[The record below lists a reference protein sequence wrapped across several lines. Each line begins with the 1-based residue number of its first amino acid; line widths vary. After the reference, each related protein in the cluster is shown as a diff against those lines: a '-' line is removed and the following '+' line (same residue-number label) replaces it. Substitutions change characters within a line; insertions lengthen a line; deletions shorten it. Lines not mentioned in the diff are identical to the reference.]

1 MLGSDSIGNG
11 LDTALLP
18 ESAPGVSSASPRIA
32 QLDNAK
38 AFLIYFVVVYHL
50 AVVYTSADRPEA
62 PVAYWSGFLVVL
74 KPVVIPGWCLI
85 SGHLSRAAISQR
97 HARGLAQVMLTY
109 VLFQTLYY
117 LNNWLSFRLN
127 GFPFPALP
135 VQVFQPQEQVVTWFL
150 LALVLWRTL
159 LPLVVQLRWPL
170 TTSLLLAHAALF
182 VDLGLNHQ
190 NLFSFLPYF
199 VAGHLLPRSTW
210 DLLAR
215 PGLRLGLAALFLGAT
230 AGMIAFSAYGGEA
243 FQQLFLY
250 SVVNYAC
257 FTGALPND
265 EHGCATLSQLGLRAL
280 FYAAS
285 LPLLLGFLCLLPTR
299 RGVWTAPGYMSM
311 YVYLLHPLVITNPL
325 VMRSAFGTLSSLYG
339 REVNVWSP
347 ATAGSAVAMLLPVAF
362 VCTALLST
370 PPARMLFR
378 LFVEPPIG
386 WLFKDSGGATRARQ
400 SELRESQSA
409 WVPPNVVVTSVTSV
423 R

>member
-1 MLGSDSIGNG
+1 MLGSDSVGNG

-18 ESAPGVSSASPRIA
+18 ESAPPRIA
-32 QLDNAK
+32 LLDNAK
-38 AFLIYFVVVYHL
+38 SFLIYFVVVYHL

-85 SGHLSRAAISQR
+85 SGHLSRAALSRR
-97 HARGLAQVMLTY
+97 HARGLSQVMLTY

-117 LNNWLSFRLN
+117 LNNWLSFKLN

-170 TTSLLLAHAALF
+170 TISLLLGLAALF

-210 DLLAR
+210 ELLAR
-215 PGLRLGLAALFLGAT
+215 PALRAGLAALFVGVT
-230 AGMIAFSAYGGEA
+230 AALIAFSAYGGER
-243 FQQLFLY
+243 FKQLFLL

-257 FTGALPND
+257 FTGALPNT
-265 EHGCATLSQLGLRAL
+265 EEACATLPQLGMRAL

-285 LPLLLGFLCLLPTR
+285 VPLLLGFLCLLPTR
-299 RGVWTAPGYMSM
+299 RGPWTAPGYMSM

-325 VMRSAFGTLSSLYG
+325 VMRTAFDALSSLYG

-362 VCTALLST
+362 VCTVLLST
-370 PPARMLFR
+370 PPTRVLFR

-386 WLFKDSGGATRARQ
+386 WLFTDRAGGGGATRARQ
-400 SELRESQSA
+400 AELRESQSP
-409 WVPPNVVVTSVTSV
+409 WVPPTVVVTSSGAA
-423 R
+423 RR